1 MYGTTRSTDK
11 IKQLG
16 GSSTLDH
23 QRGRHVWLSV
33 IPNDLWLHV
42 PRGITLWEALRDTD
56 IDLESDCGGLG
67 RCGKCRVSVVSALGP
82 PTEDERRLLTEK
94 QISEGV
100 RLACRTEILEDMT
113 VDVGDRRRPLE
124 HYQILKTGH
133 RPPVTL
139 YPLVYQKTVSHDPD
153 PTYDWLSD
161 MDRIKMILGPNY
173 RDLKPSIQCL
183 RSLPGKMRRTGF
195 HGVAVIHDNTL
206 LDWQGWKKLGH
217 RYGLAFD
224 LGTSTLVGKLINLEN
239 GIEVGVTSRL
249 NSQFKYGS
257 NVVSRLQYVKERRNG
272 LLTLNKL
279 LVQDLNIIT
288 GKLLKQAG
296 LKRDEIYIAV
306 AAGNTTMQHLLLRLP
321 PLGIAE
327 APFTPVLTDGLI
339 CRASE
344 VNLKLNREA
353 LLYVMPTRSGYIGG
367 DLIAV
372 VLASDAAEQDREV
385 VLGLDLG
392 TNGEIFLGNRDRL
405 LSCSAAAGP
414 ALEGAK
420 ISHGMIARTG
430 AIEGVSFESNRLC
443 YRTIGNTKPKGLC
456 GSGLVDLVAVLLHF
470 GIIDEEGLIVPPHC
484 ECGENLRSRVVERNG
499 VCDFQVATEEESM
512 DGTPI
517 YVTQQDVRELQLAKG
532 AVAAGIRILMED
544 LRIGIEDVGRVCL
557 AGALGNYLHPLSAMR
572 IGLIPRVDTS
582 IVTPLGN
589 AASAG
594 ASMVLLSK
602 DCWKR
607 AEDLSD
613 FIEHVELSSRLDFN
627 DYFVEHLDFP
637 TENMW

>member
-1 MYGTTRSTDK
+1 MYGKIQSTDK
-11 IKQLG
+11 IKQLR
-16 GSSTLDH
+16 SSSIADH
-23 QRGRHVWLSV
+23 HRGRHVWLSV
-33 IPNDLWLHV
+33 LPNDLWLHV
-42 PRGITLWEALRDTD
+42 PRGITLWEALKDTD
-56 IDLESDCGGLG
+56 VHLESDCDGLG
-67 RCGKCRVSVVSALGP
+67 RCGKCRVKVVSALGP
-82 PTEDERRLLTEK
+82 PTKDETDLLSEKRLSK
-94 QISEGV
+94 GV
-100 RLACRTEILEDMT
+100 RLACRTEILDDMT
-113 VDVGDRRRPLE
+113 VDVGDRKRHLE

-133 RPPVTL
+133 RPPVRL
-139 YPLVYQKTVSHDPD
+139 YPLVYQKSVSHETD

-161 MDRIKMILGPNY
+161 MDRIKMMLGPHYSN
-173 RDLKPSIQCL
+173 LKPSIQCL
-183 RSLPGKMRRTGF
+183 RSLPEKMRRTHF
-195 HGVAVIHDNTL
+195 QGVAVIHDNTL
-206 LDWQGWKKLGH
+206 LDWQAWKKFGH

-224 LGTSTLVGKLINLEN
+224 LGTSTLVGKLVNLEN
-239 GIEVGVTSRL
+239 GREVGVTSRL

-272 LLTLNKL
+272 LQTLNRL
-279 LVQDLNIIT
+279 LVHDLNIIT
-288 GKLLKQAG
+288 GKLLKQAK

-353 LLYVMPTRSGYIGG
+353 LLYVMPTRSGYVGG
-367 DLIAV
+367 DLIGV
-372 VLASDAAEQDREV
+372 VLASDAAEQNREI

-392 TNGEIFLGNRDRL
+392 TNGEIFLGNGDRL

-430 AIEGVSFESNRLC
+430 AIEGVRIESGGLQ

-456 GSGLVDLVAVLLHF
+456 GSGLVDLVAVLLHC
-470 GIIDEEGLIVPPHC
+470 GIIDTEGLIRQP
-484 ECGENLRSRVVERNG
+484 EYDSDESLRARVIERNG
-499 VCDFQVATEEESM
+499 VCDFLVASEDESM
-512 DGTPI
+512 DGNEI
-517 YVTQQDVRELQLAKG
+517 YLTQRDVRELQLAKG
-532 AVAAGIRILMED
+532 AVAAGIKILMED
-544 LRIGIEDVGRVCL
+544 LRIVVEDVGRVCL
-557 AGALGNYLHPLSAMR
+557 AGALGNYVHPLSAMR
-572 IGLIPRVDTS
+572 IGLIPTVDTS
-582 IVTPLGN
+582 IITPLGN

-602 DCWKR
+602 DCWRR
-607 AEDLSD
+607 AEELSD

-627 DYFVEHLDFP
+627 DCFVEHLDFP
-637 TENMW
+637 AKNMW